1 MSRKQKKMR
10 NRIFLSAGLLAVA
23 FILEKTVLAEAP
35 LWALLLLYLP
45 AYFVAGYDVL
55 WRAARNIAHGQVFDE
70 NFLMCVATVGAL
82 AVGFLPAGEAEF
94 AEASFVMLFYQ
105 TGELF
110 QSVAVG
116 KSRKS
121 ISALMNIRPD
131 VAIVV
136 RDGVES
142 EVSPESV
149 AVGEIIL
156 LRPGDRVPLDG
167 EVLTGNSDLD
177 TVALTGESAPRA
189 VTPGDRVISGCTNLS
204 GVLTV
209 RVSSVYGESTV
220 ARVLELVEN
229 SAAKKS
235 KSEQFITRFAR
246 YYTPAVVIAAVLL
259 AFLPP
264 IFSGDFAG
272 NFTLWLTRALTF
284 LVVSCPCALVISV
297 PLAFFGGI
305 GGASRFGVLIKGS
318 KDLEALARTEIC
330 AFDKT
335 GTLTRGNFEVAGV
348 YPAKHGAS
356 EGITEKELLLLGASA
371 EAHSTHPVGKALL
384 GAAAEKGLSLLS
396 AGEVREVAGR
406 GVVATVNGDEIAVG
420 NGKLMHESGIDEVL
434 TDLPVGTVIHIAKNG
449 SYMGAVL
456 ISDTL
461 KPGAAEA
468 IKGLQ
473 EAGVRRTVMLTGDR
487 RAVAES
493 VAKEL
498 GLTEYHAELL
508 PADKVNEVE
517 ALLNAPR
524 RGGVAFVGDGI
535 NDAPVLSRA
544 DVGIAMGALGSD
556 AAIEA
561 ADVVLMDDDPRKIAR
576 AIRQARKTL
585 AIVRQNIVLALSVKA
600 IVLVCSA
607 FGLLGALQMPLAVF
621 ADVGVA
627 VLAILNS
634 MRALHTERHSSK

>member
-10 NRIFLSAGLLAVA
+10 NRILLSAGLLVVA
-23 FILEKTVLAEAP
+23 FLLEKTVLAGAP
-35 LWALLLLYLP
+35 LWALLLIYLP

-82 AVGFLPAGEAEF
+82 VVGFLPAGEAEF
-94 AEASFVMLFYQ
+94 AEASFVMIFYQ

-131 VAIVV
+131 VAIVM
-136 RDGVES
+136 RDGEES

-149 AVGEIIL
+149 AVGETIL
-156 LRPGDRVPLDG
+156 LRPGDRIPLDG
-167 EVLTGNSDLD
+167 EVLTGTSDLD

-189 VTPGDRVISGCTNLS
+189 VAPGDKVISGCTNLS

-348 YPAKHGAS
+348 YPGSKHSTSGGIS
-356 EGITEKELLLLGASA
+356 EEELLLLGASA

-384 GAAAEKGLSLLS
+384 NAAAKKGLELLPV
-396 AGEVREVAGR
+396 GEVREVAGR
-406 GVVATVNGDEIAVG
+406 GVVATIGGDEIAVG
-420 NGKLMHESGIDEVL
+420 NDKLMHECGIAEVL
-434 TDLPVGTVIHIAKNG
+434 TDVPVGTVIHIAKNG
-449 SYMGAVL
+449 TYMGAIL

-487 RAVAES
+487 EAVAAA

-561 ADVVLMDDDPRKIAR
+561 ADVVLMDDDPRKISR
-576 AIRQARKTL
+576 AIRQARKTIG
-585 AIVRQNIVLALSVKA
+585 IVRQNIVLALAIKA

-607 FGLLGALQMPLAVF
+607 FGWLGALQMPLAVF

-634 MRALHTERHSSK
+634 MRALRA

>member
-10 NRIFLSAGLLAVA
+10 NRILLSAGLLVVA
-23 FILEKTVLAEAP
+23 FLLEKTVLAGAP
-35 LWALLLLYLP
+35 LWALLLIYLP

-82 AVGFLPAGEAEF
+82 VVGFLPAGEAEF
-94 AEASFVMLFYQ
+94 AEASFVMIFYQ

-149 AVGEIIL
+149 AVGETIL
-156 LRPGDRVPLDG
+156 LRPGDRIPLDG
-167 EVLTGNSDLD
+167 EVLTGTSDLD

-189 VTPGDRVISGCTNLS
+189 VAPGDKVISGCTNLS

-348 YPAKHGAS
+348 YPGSKHSAS
-356 EGITEKELLLLGASA
+356 GGISEEELLLLGASA

-384 GAAAEKGLSLLS
+384 NAAAKKGLELLPV
-396 AGEVREVAGR
+396 GEVREVAGR
-406 GVVATVNGDEIAVG
+406 GVVATIGGDEIAVG
-420 NGKLMHESGIDEVL
+420 NDKLMHECGIAEVL
-434 TDLPVGTVIHIAKNG
+434 TDVPVGTVIHIAKNG
-449 SYMGAVL
+449 TYMGAIL

-468 IKGLQ
+468 IRGLQ

-487 RAVAES
+487 EAVAAA

-561 ADVVLMDDDPRKIAR
+561 ADVVLMDDDPRKISR
-576 AIRQARKTL
+576 AIRQARKTIG
-585 AIVRQNIVLALSVKA
+585 IVRQNIVLALAIKA

-607 FGLLGALQMPLAVF
+607 FGWLGVLQMPLAVF

-634 MRALHTERHSSK
+634 MRALRA

>member
-10 NRIFLSAGLLAVA
+10 NRILLSAGLLVVA
-23 FILEKTVLAEAP
+23 FLLEKTVLAGAP
-35 LWALLLLYLP
+35 LWALLLIYLP

-82 AVGFLPAGEAEF
+82 VVGFLPAGEAEF
-94 AEASFVMLFYQ
+94 AEASFVMIFYQ

-136 RDGVES
+136 RDGEES

-149 AVGEIIL
+149 AVGETIL
-156 LRPGDRVPLDG
+156 LRPGDRIPLDG
-167 EVLTGNSDLD
+167 EVLTGTSDLD

-189 VTPGDRVISGCTNLS
+189 VAPGDKVISGCTNLS

-348 YPAKHGAS
+348 YPGSKHSTSGGIS
-356 EGITEKELLLLGASA
+356 EEELLLLGASA

-384 GAAAEKGLSLLS
+384 NAAAKKGLELLPV
-396 AGEVREVAGR
+396 GEVREVAGR
-406 GVVATVNGDEIAVG
+406 GVVATIGGDEIAVG
-420 NGKLMHESGIDEVL
+420 NDKLMHECGIAEVL
-434 TDLPVGTVIHIAKNG
+434 TDVPVGTVIHIAKNG
-449 SYMGAVL
+449 TYMGAIL

-487 RAVAES
+487 EAVAAA

-561 ADVVLMDDDPRKIAR
+561 ADVVLMDDDPRKISR
-576 AIRQARKTL
+576 AIRQARKTIG
-585 AIVRQNIVLALSVKA
+585 IVRQNIVLALAIKA

-607 FGLLGALQMPLAVF
+607 FGWLGALQMPLAVF

-634 MRALHTERHSSK
+634 MRALRA

>member
-10 NRIFLSAGLLAVA
+10 NRILLSAGLLVVA
-23 FILEKTVLAEAP
+23 FLLEKTVLAGAP
-35 LWALLLLYLP
+35 LWALLLIYLP

-94 AEASFVMLFYQ
+94 AEASFVMIFYQ

-149 AVGEIIL
+149 AVGETIL
-156 LRPGDRVPLDG
+156 LRPGDRIPLDG
-167 EVLTGNSDLD
+167 EVLTGTSDLD
-177 TVALTGESAPRA
+177 IVALTGESAPRA
-189 VTPGDRVISGCTNLS
+189 VAPGDKVISGCTNLS

-348 YPAKHGAS
+348 YPGSKHSTSGGIS
-356 EGITEKELLLLGASA
+356 EEELLLLGASA

-384 GAAAEKGLSLLS
+384 NAAAKKGLELLPV
-396 AGEVREVAGR
+396 GEVREVAGR
-406 GVVATVNGDEIAVG
+406 GVVATIGGDEIAVG
-420 NGKLMHESGIDEVL
+420 NDKLMHECGIAEVL
-434 TDLPVGTVIHIAKNG
+434 TDVPVGTVIHIAKNG
-449 SYMGAVL
+449 TYMGAIL

-487 RAVAES
+487 EAVAAA

-524 RGGVAFVGDGI
+524 RGGVAFVGDGV

-561 ADVVLMDDDPRKIAR
+561 ADVVLMDDDPRKISR
-576 AIRQARKTL
+576 AIRQARKTIG
-585 AIVRQNIVLALSVKA
+585 IVRQNIVLALAIKA

-607 FGLLGALQMPLAVF
+607 FGWLGALQMPLAVF

-634 MRALHTERHSSK
+634 MRALRA

>member
-10 NRIFLSAGLLAVA
+10 NRILLSAGLLVVA
-23 FILEKTVLAEAP
+23 FLLEKTVLAGAP
-35 LWALLLLYLP
+35 LPVLLLIYLP

-82 AVGFLPAGEAEF
+82 VVGFLPAGDAEF
-94 AEASFVMLFYQ
+94 AEASFVMIFYQ

-136 RDGVES
+136 RDGEES

-149 AVGEIIL
+149 AVGETIL
-156 LRPGDRVPLDG
+156 LRPGDRIPLDG
-167 EVLTGNSDLD
+167 EVLTGTSDLD

-189 VTPGDRVISGCTNLS
+189 VAPGDKVISGCTNLS

-348 YPAKHGAS
+348 YPGSKHSTSGGIS
-356 EGITEKELLLLGASA
+356 EEELLLLGASA

-384 GAAAEKGLSLLS
+384 NAAAKKGLELLPV
-396 AGEVREVAGR
+396 GEVREVAGR
-406 GVVATVNGDEIAVG
+406 GVVATIGGDEIAVG
-420 NGKLMHESGIDEVL
+420 NDKLMHECGIAEVL
-434 TDLPVGTVIHIAKNG
+434 TDVPVGTVIHIAKNG
-449 SYMGAVL
+449 TYMGAIL

-487 RAVAES
+487 EAVAAA

-498 GLTEYHAELL
+498 NLTEYHAELL

-585 AIVRQNIVLALSVKA
+585 GIVRQNIVLALAIKA

-607 FGLLGALQMPLAVF
+607 FGWLGALQMPLAVF

-634 MRALHTERHSSK
+634 MRALRA

>member
-10 NRIFLSAGLLAVA
+10 NRILLSAGLLVVA
-23 FILEKTVLAEAP
+23 FLLEKTVLAGAP
-35 LWALLLLYLP
+35 LWALLLIYLP

-82 AVGFLPAGEAEF
+82 VVGFLPAGDAEF
-94 AEASFVMLFYQ
+94 AEASFVMIFYQ

-136 RDGVES
+136 RDGEES
-142 EVSPESV
+142 EASPESV
-149 AVGEIIL
+149 AVGETIL

-167 EVLTGNSDLD
+167 EVLTGTSDLD

-189 VTPGDRVISGCTNLS
+189 VAPGDKVISGCTNLS

-348 YPAKHGAS
+348 YPGSKHSTSGGIS
-356 EGITEKELLLLGASA
+356 EEELLLLGASA

-384 GAAAEKGLSLLS
+384 NAAAKKGLELLPV
-396 AGEVREVAGR
+396 GEVREVAGR
-406 GVVATVNGDEIAVG
+406 GVVATIGGDEIAVG
-420 NGKLMHESGIDEVL
+420 NDKLMHECGIAEVL
-434 TDLPVGTVIHIAKNG
+434 TNVPVGTVIHIAKNG
-449 SYMGAVL
+449 TYMGAIL

-468 IKGLQ
+468 IRGLQ

-487 RAVAES
+487 EAVAAA

-561 ADVVLMDDDPRKIAR
+561 ADVVLMDDDPRKISR
-576 AIRQARKTL
+576 AIRQARKTIG
-585 AIVRQNIVLALSVKA
+585 IVRQNIVLALAIKA

-607 FGLLGALQMPLAVF
+607 FGWLGALQMPLAVF

-634 MRALHTERHSSK
+634 MRALRA

>member
-10 NRIFLSAGLLAVA
+10 NRILLSAGLLVVA
-23 FILEKTVLAEAP
+23 FLLEKTVLAGAP
-35 LWALLLLYLP
+35 LWALLLIYLP

-94 AEASFVMLFYQ
+94 AEASFVMIFYQ

-149 AVGEIIL
+149 AVGETIL
-156 LRPGDRVPLDG
+156 LRPGDRIPLDG
-167 EVLTGNSDLD
+167 EVLTGTSDLD

-189 VTPGDRVISGCTNLS
+189 VAPGDKVISGCTNLS

-348 YPAKHGAS
+348 YPGTKHSTSGGIS
-356 EGITEKELLLLGASA
+356 EEELLLLGASA

-384 GAAAEKGLSLLS
+384 NAAAKKRLELLPV
-396 AGEVREVAGR
+396 GEVREVAGR
-406 GVVATVNGDEIAVG
+406 GVVATIGGDEIAVG
-420 NGKLMHESGIDEVL
+420 NDKLMHECGIAEVL
-434 TDLPVGTVIHIAKNG
+434 TDVPVGTVIHIAKNG
-449 SYMGAVL
+449 TYMGAIL

-468 IKGLQ
+468 IRGLQ

-487 RAVAES
+487 EAVAAA

-561 ADVVLMDDDPRKIAR
+561 ADVVLMDDDPRKISR
-576 AIRQARKTL
+576 AIRQARKTIG
-585 AIVRQNIVLALSVKA
+585 IVRQNIVLALAIKA

-607 FGLLGALQMPLAVF
+607 FGWLGALQMPLAVF

-634 MRALHTERHSSK
+634 MRALRA

>member
-10 NRIFLSAGLLAVA
+10 NRILLSAGLLVVA
-23 FILEKTVLAEAP
+23 FLLEKTVLAGAP
-35 LWALLLLYLP
+35 LWALLLIYLP

-94 AEASFVMLFYQ
+94 AEASFVMIFYQ

-136 RDGVES
+136 RDGEES

-149 AVGEIIL
+149 AVGETIL
-156 LRPGDRVPLDG
+156 LRPGDRIPLDG
-167 EVLTGNSDLD
+167 EVLTGTSDLD

-189 VTPGDRVISGCTNLS
+189 VAPGDKVISGCTNLS

-348 YPAKHGAS
+348 YPGSKHSTSGGIS
-356 EGITEKELLLLGASA
+356 EEELLLLGASA

-384 GAAAEKGLSLLS
+384 NAAAKKGLELLPV
-396 AGEVREVAGR
+396 GEVREVAGR
-406 GVVATVNGDEIAVG
+406 GVVATIGGDEIAVG
-420 NGKLMHESGIDEVL
+420 NDKLMHECGIAEVL
-434 TDLPVGTVIHIAKNG
+434 TDVPVGTVIHIAKNG
-449 SYMGAVL
+449 TYMGAIL

-468 IKGLQ
+468 IRGLQ

-487 RAVAES
+487 EAVAAA

-585 AIVRQNIVLALSVKA
+585 GIVRQNIVLALAIKA

-607 FGLLGALQMPLAVF
+607 FGWLGALQMPLAVF

-634 MRALHTERHSSK
+634 MRALRA

>member
-10 NRIFLSAGLLAVA
+10 NRILLSAGLLVVA
-23 FILEKTVLAEAP
+23 FLLEKTVLAGAP
-35 LWALLLLYLP
+35 LWALLLIYLP

-82 AVGFLPAGEAEF
+82 VVGFLPAGEAEF
-94 AEASFVMLFYQ
+94 AEASFVMIFYQ

-149 AVGEIIL
+149 AVGETIL
-156 LRPGDRVPLDG
+156 LRPGDRIPLDG
-167 EVLTGNSDLD
+167 EVLTGTSDLD

-189 VTPGDRVISGCTNLS
+189 VAPGDKVISGCTNLS

-348 YPAKHGAS
+348 YPDSKHSTSGGIS
-356 EGITEKELLLLGASA
+356 EEELLLLGASA

-384 GAAAEKGLSLLS
+384 NAAAKKGLELLPV
-396 AGEVREVAGR
+396 GEVREVAGR
-406 GVVATVNGDEIAVG
+406 GVVATIGGDEIAVG
-420 NGKLMHESGIDEVL
+420 NDKLMHECGIAEVL
-434 TDLPVGTVIHIAKNG
+434 TDVPVGTVIHIAKNG
-449 SYMGAVL
+449 TYMGAIL

-468 IKGLQ
+468 IRGLQ

-487 RAVAES
+487 KTVAAA

-561 ADVVLMDDDPRKIAR
+561 ADVVLMDDDPRKISR
-576 AIRQARKTL
+576 AIRQARKTIG
-585 AIVRQNIVLALSVKA
+585 IVRQNIVLALAIKA

-607 FGLLGALQMPLAVF
+607 FGWLGALQMPLAVF

-634 MRALHTERHSSK
+634 MRALRA

>member
-10 NRIFLSAGLLAVA
+10 NRILLSAGLLVVA
-23 FILEKTVLAEAP
+23 FLLEKTVLAGAP
-35 LWALLLLYLP
+35 LWALLLIYLP

-82 AVGFLPAGEAEF
+82 VVGFLPAGEAEF
-94 AEASFVMLFYQ
+94 AEASFVMIFYQ

-131 VAIVV
+131 VAIVM
-136 RDGVES
+136 RDGEES

-149 AVGEIIL
+149 AVGETIL
-156 LRPGDRVPLDG
+156 LRPGDRIPLDG
-167 EVLTGNSDLD
+167 EVLTGTSDLD

-189 VTPGDRVISGCTNLS
+189 VAPGDKVISGCTNLS

-348 YPAKHGAS
+348 YPGSKHSTSGGIS
-356 EGITEKELLLLGASA
+356 EEELLLLGASA

-384 GAAAEKGLSLLS
+384 NAAAKKGLELLPV
-396 AGEVREVAGR
+396 GEVREVAGR
-406 GVVATVNGDEIAVG
+406 GVVATIGGDEIAVG
-420 NGKLMHESGIDEVL
+420 NDKLMHECGIAEVL
-434 TDLPVGTVIHIAKNG
+434 TDVPVGTVIHIAKNG
-449 SYMGAVL
+449 TYMGAIL

-468 IKGLQ
+468 IRGLQ

-487 RAVAES
+487 EAVAAA

-561 ADVVLMDDDPRKIAR
+561 ADVVLMDDDPRKISR
-576 AIRQARKTL
+576 AIRQARKTIG
-585 AIVRQNIVLALSVKA
+585 IVRQNIVLALAIKA

-607 FGLLGALQMPLAVF
+607 FGWLGALQMPLAVF

-634 MRALHTERHSSK
+634 MRALRA

>member
-10 NRIFLSAGLLAVA
+10 NRILLSAGLLVVA
-23 FILEKTVLAEAP
+23 FLLEKTVLAGAP
-35 LWALLLLYLP
+35 LWALLLIYLP

-82 AVGFLPAGEAEF
+82 AVGFLPSGDAEF
-94 AEASFVMLFYQ
+94 AEASFVMIFYQ

-136 RDGVES
+136 RDGEES

-149 AVGEIIL
+149 AVGETIL
-156 LRPGDRVPLDG
+156 LRPGDRIPLDG
-167 EVLTGNSDLD
+167 EVLTGTSDLD

-189 VTPGDRVISGCTNLS
+189 VAPGDKVISGCTNLS

-348 YPAKHGAS
+348 YPGSKHSTSGGIS
-356 EGITEKELLLLGASA
+356 EEELLLLGASA

-384 GAAAEKGLSLLS
+384 NAAAKKGLELLPV
-396 AGEVREVAGR
+396 GEVREVAGR
-406 GVVATVNGDEIAVG
+406 GVVATIGGDEIAVG
-420 NGKLMHESGIDEVL
+420 NDKLMHECGIAEVL
-434 TDLPVGTVIHIAKNG
+434 TDVPVGTVIHIAKNG
-449 SYMGAVL
+449 TYMGAIL

-468 IKGLQ
+468 IRGLQ

-487 RAVAES
+487 EAVAAA

-576 AIRQARKTL
+576 AIRQARKTIG
-585 AIVRQNIVLALSVKA
+585 IVRQNIVLALAIKA

-607 FGLLGALQMPLAVF
+607 FGWLGALQMPLAVF

-634 MRALHTERHSSK
+634 MRALRA

>member
-10 NRIFLSAGLLAVA
+10 NRILLSAGLLVVA
-23 FILEKTVLAEAP
+23 FLLEKTVLAGAP
-35 LWALLLLYLP
+35 LWALLLIYLP

-94 AEASFVMLFYQ
+94 AEASFVMIFYQ

-136 RDGVES
+136 RDGEES

-149 AVGEIIL
+149 AVGETIL
-156 LRPGDRVPLDG
+156 LRPGDRIPLDG
-167 EVLTGNSDLD
+167 EVLTGTSDLD

-189 VTPGDRVISGCTNLS
+189 VAPGDKVISGCTNLS

-348 YPAKHGAS
+348 YPGSKHSTSGGIS
-356 EGITEKELLLLGASA
+356 EEELLLLGASA

-384 GAAAEKGLSLLS
+384 NAAAKKGLELLPV
-396 AGEVREVAGR
+396 GEVREVAGR
-406 GVVATVNGDEIAVG
+406 GVVATIGGDEIAVG
-420 NGKLMHESGIDEVL
+420 NDKLMHECGIAEVL
-434 TDLPVGTVIHIAKNG
+434 TDVPVGTVIHIAKNG
-449 SYMGAVL
+449 TYMGAIL

-468 IKGLQ
+468 VKGLQ

-487 RAVAES
+487 EAVAAA

-585 AIVRQNIVLALSVKA
+585 GIVRQNIVLALAIKA

-607 FGLLGALQMPLAVF
+607 FGWLGALQMPLAVF

-634 MRALHTERHSSK
+634 MRALRA

>member
-10 NRIFLSAGLLAVA
+10 NRILLSAGLLVVA
-23 FILEKTVLAEAP
+23 FLLEKTVLAGAP
-35 LWALLLLYLP
+35 LWALLLIYLP

-82 AVGFLPAGEAEF
+82 VVGFLPAGEAEF
-94 AEASFVMLFYQ
+94 AEASFVMIFYQ

-136 RDGVES
+136 RDGEES

-149 AVGEIIL
+149 AVGETIL
-156 LRPGDRVPLDG
+156 LRPGDRIPLDG
-167 EVLTGNSDLD
+167 EVLTGTSDLD

-189 VTPGDRVISGCTNLS
+189 VAPGDKVISGCTNLS

-348 YPAKHGAS
+348 YPGSKHSTSGGIS
-356 EGITEKELLLLGASA
+356 EEELLLLGASA

-384 GAAAEKGLSLLS
+384 NAAAKEGLELLPV
-396 AGEVREVAGR
+396 GEVREVAGR
-406 GVVATVNGDEIAVG
+406 GVVATIGGDEIAVG
-420 NGKLMHESGIDEVL
+420 NDKLMHECGIAEVL
-434 TDLPVGTVIHIAKNG
+434 TDVPVGTVIHIAKNG
-449 SYMGAVL
+449 TYMGAIL

-468 IKGLQ
+468 IRGLQ

-487 RAVAES
+487 EAVAAA

-576 AIRQARKTL
+576 AIRQARKTIG
-585 AIVRQNIVLALSVKA
+585 IVRQNIVLALAIKA

-607 FGLLGALQMPLAVF
+607 FGWLGALQMPLAVF

-634 MRALHTERHSSK
+634 MRALRA

>member
-10 NRIFLSAGLLAVA
+10 NRILLSAGLLVVA
-23 FILEKTVLAEAP
+23 FLLEKTVLAGAP
-35 LWALLLLYLP
+35 LWALLLIYLP

-82 AVGFLPAGEAEF
+82 VVGFLPAGEAEF
-94 AEASFVMLFYQ
+94 AEASFVMIFYQ

-136 RDGVES
+136 RDGEES

-149 AVGEIIL
+149 AVGETIL
-156 LRPGDRVPLDG
+156 LRPGDRIPLDG
-167 EVLTGNSDLD
+167 EVLTGTSDLD

-189 VTPGDRVISGCTNLS
+189 VAPGDKVISGCTNLS

-348 YPAKHGAS
+348 YPGSKHSTSGGIS
-356 EGITEKELLLLGASA
+356 EEELLLLGASA

-384 GAAAEKGLSLLS
+384 NAAAKKGLELLPV
-396 AGEVREVAGR
+396 GEVREVAGR
-406 GVVATVNGDEIAVG
+406 GVVATIGGDEIAVG
-420 NGKLMHESGIDEVL
+420 NDKLMHECGIAEVL
-434 TDLPVGTVIHIAKNG
+434 TDVPVGTVIHIAKNG
-449 SYMGAVL
+449 TYMGAIL

-468 IKGLQ
+468 IRGLQ

-487 RAVAES
+487 EAVAAA

-561 ADVVLMDDDPRKIAR
+561 ADVVLMDDDPRKISR
-576 AIRQARKTL
+576 AIRQARKTIG
-585 AIVRQNIVLALSVKA
+585 IVRQNIVLALAIKA

-607 FGLLGALQMPLAVF
+607 FGWLGALQMPLAVF

-634 MRALHTERHSSK
+634 MRALRA

>member
-10 NRIFLSAGLLAVA
+10 NRILLSAGLLVVA
-23 FILEKTVLAEAP
+23 FLLEKTVLAGAP
-35 LWALLLLYLP
+35 LPALLLIYLP

-94 AEASFVMLFYQ
+94 AEASFVMIFYQ

-136 RDGVES
+136 RDGEES

-149 AVGEIIL
+149 AVGETIL
-156 LRPGDRVPLDG
+156 LRPGDRIPLDG
-167 EVLTGNSDLD
+167 EVLTGTSDLD

-189 VTPGDRVISGCTNLS
+189 VAPGDKVISGCTNLS

-235 KSEQFITRFAR
+235 KSERFITRFAR

-264 IFSGDFAG
+264 LFSGDFTG

-348 YPAKHGAS
+348 YPAAKRSTSG
-356 EGITEKELLLLGASA
+356 GISEKELLQLGASA
-371 EAHSTHPVGKALL
+371 EAHSTHPVGRALL
-384 GAAAEKGLSLLS
+384 NAAAKEGLELLPVS
-396 AGEVREVAGR
+396 EVREVAGR
-406 GVVATVNGDEIAVG
+406 GVVATVGGDEIAVG
-420 NGKLMHESGIDEVL
+420 NDKLMHGCGIAEVL
-434 TDLPVGTVIHIAKNG
+434 TDVPVGTVIHLAKNG
-449 SYMGAVL
+449 AYMGAIL

-468 IKGLQ
+468 VKGLQ

-487 RAVAES
+487 EAVAAA

-498 GLTEYHAELL
+498 NLTEYHAELL
-508 PADKVNEVE
+508 PADKVSEVE

-585 AIVRQNIVLALSVKA
+585 GIVRQNIVLALAVKA

-607 FGLLGALQMPLAVF
+607 FGWLGALQMPLAVF

-634 MRALHTERHSSK
+634 MRALRA

>member
-10 NRIFLSAGLLAVA
+10 NRILLSAGLLVVA
-23 FILEKTVLAEAP
+23 FLLEKTVLAGAP
-35 LWALLLLYLP
+35 LPVLLLTYLP
-45 AYFVAGYDVL
+45 AYFAAGYDVL
-55 WRAARNIAHGQVFDE
+55 WRAVRNIAHGQVFDE

-94 AEASFVMLFYQ
+94 AEASFVMIFYQ

-136 RDGVES
+136 RDGEEC

-149 AVGEIIL
+149 AVGETIL
-156 LRPGDRVPLDG
+156 LRPGDRIPLDG
-167 EVLTGNSDLD
+167 EVLTGTSDLD

-189 VTPGDRVISGCTNLS
+189 VAPGDKVISGCTNLS

-235 KSEQFITRFAR
+235 KSERFITRFAR

-335 GTLTRGNFEVAGV
+335 GTLTCGNFEVAGV
-348 YPAKHGAS
+348 YPAAKQGTS
-356 EGITEKELLLLGASA
+356 GGIKEKELLQLGASA

-384 GAAAEKGLSLLS
+384 NAAAKEGLELLPVS
-396 AGEVREVAGR
+396 EVREVAGR
-406 GVVATVNGDEIAVG
+406 GVVATVGGDEIAVG
-420 NGKLMHESGIDEVL
+420 NDKLMHGCGIAEVL
-434 TDLPVGTVIHIAKNG
+434 TDVPVGTVIHLAKNG
-449 SYMGAVL
+449 AYMGAIL

-468 IKGLQ
+468 VKGLQ

-487 RAVAES
+487 EAVAAA

-498 GLTEYHAELL
+498 NLTEYHAELL
-508 PADKVNEVE
+508 PADKVSEVE

-524 RGGVAFVGDGI
+524 RGDVAFVGDGI

-585 AIVRQNIVLALSVKA
+585 GIVRQNIVLALAVKA

-607 FGLLGALQMPLAVF
+607 FGWLGALQMPLAVF

-634 MRALHTERHSSK
+634 MRALRA

>member
-10 NRIFLSAGLLAVA
+10 NRILLSAGLLVVA
-23 FILEKTVLAEAP
+23 FLLEKTVLAGAP
-35 LWALLLLYLP
+35 LPVLLLIYLP
-45 AYFVAGYDVL
+45 AYFAAGYDVL

-82 AVGFLPAGEAEF
+82 AVGFLPSGDAEF
-94 AEASFVMLFYQ
+94 AEASFVMIFYQ

-136 RDGVES
+136 REGVES

-149 AVGEIIL
+149 AVGETIL
-156 LRPGDRVPLDG
+156 LRPGDRIPLDG
-167 EVLTGNSDLD
+167 EVLTGTSDLD

-189 VTPGDRVISGCTNLS
+189 VAPGDKVISGCTNLS

-264 IFSGDFAG
+264 IFS
-272 NFTLWLTRALTF
+272 ALTF

-348 YPAKHGAS
+348 YPGSKHSTSGGIS
-356 EGITEKELLLLGASA
+356 EEELLLLGASA

-384 GAAAEKGLSLLS
+384 NAAAKKGLELLPV
-396 AGEVREVAGR
+396 GEVREVAGR
-406 GVVATVNGDEIAVG
+406 GVVATIGGDEIAVG
-420 NGKLMHESGIDEVL
+420 NDKLMHECDIAEVL
-434 TDLPVGTVIHIAKNG
+434 TDVPVGTVIHIAKNG
-449 SYMGAVL
+449 TYMGAIL

-468 IKGLQ
+468 IRGLQ

-487 RAVAES
+487 EAVAAA

-561 ADVVLMDDDPRKIAR
+561 ADVVLMDDDPRKISR
-576 AIRQARKTL
+576 AIRQARKTIG
-585 AIVRQNIVLALSVKA
+585 IVRQNIVLALAIKA

-607 FGLLGALQMPLAVF
+607 FGWLGALQMPLAVF

-634 MRALHTERHSSK
+634 MRALRA

>member
-1 MSRKQKKMR
+1 MTRKQKKMR
-10 NRIFLSAGLLAVA
+10 GRILLSAGLLALA
-23 FILEKTVLAEAP
+23 FILEKTLAAGLP
-35 LWALLLLYLP
+35 LWGLLLIYLP
-45 AYFVAGYDVL
+45 AYLVAGYDVL
-55 WRAARNIAHGQVFDE
+55 WRAVRNIAHGQVFDE

-82 AVGFLPAGEAEF
+82 TVGFLPAGEAEF

-136 RDGVES
+136 RDGAES
-142 EVSPESV
+142 EVSPDSV
-149 AVGEIIL
+149 AVGETIL

-167 EVLTGNSDLD
+167 EVLTGTSDLD

-189 VTPGDRVISGCTNLS
+189 VAPGDKVISGCTNLS

-209 RVSSVYGESTV
+209 RVTSVYGESTV

-235 KSEQFITRFAR
+235 RSEQFITRFAK

-264 IFSGDFAG
+264 LVSGDFSG
-272 NFTLWLTRALTF
+272 NFTIWLTRALTF

-335 GTLTRGNFEVAGV
+335 GTLTCGNFEVTGV
-348 YPAKHGAS
+348 YPAAKRSTSG
-356 EGITEKELLLLGASA
+356 GITENELLLLGAGA
-371 EAHSTHPVGKALL
+371 EAHSTHPVGKALRS
-384 GAAAEKGLSLLS
+384 AAAKKGLS
-396 AGEVREVAGR
+396 AVTPDEVREVAGR
-406 GVVATVNGDEIAVG
+406 GVIAKLGSDEVAVG
-420 NGKLMHESGIDEVL
+420 NGKLMHEAGVAEIL
-434 TDLPVGTVIHIAKNG
+434 TDVPVGTVIHIAKNG
-449 SYMGAVL
+449 AYMGAIL

-461 KPGAAEA
+461 KPGAAQA
-468 IKGLQ
+468 VSALK
-473 EAGVRRTVMLTGDR
+473 EAGVARTVMLTGDR
-487 RAVAES
+487 TAVAEA
-493 VAKEL
+493 VAGEL

-508 PADKVNEVE
+508 PADKVREVE
-517 ALLNAPR
+517 VLLCAPH
-524 RGGVAFVGDGI
+524 RGSVTFVGDGI
-535 NDAPVLSRA
+535 NDAPVLSRV

-561 ADVVLMDDDPRKIAR
+561 ADVVLMDDDPRKIAK

-585 AIVRQNIVLALSVKA
+585 AIVRQNIVLALAVKA
-600 IVLVCSA
+600 IVLICSA

-634 MRALHTERHSSK
+634 MRSLRGN

>member
-10 NRIFLSAGLLAVA
+10 NRILLSAGLLVVA
-23 FILEKTVLAEAP
+23 FLLEKTVLAGAP
-35 LWALLLLYLP
+35 LWALLLIYLP

-94 AEASFVMLFYQ
+94 AEASFVMIFYQ

-149 AVGEIIL
+149 AVGETIL
-156 LRPGDRVPLDG
+156 LRPGDRIPLDG
-167 EVLTGNSDLD
+167 EVLTGTSDLD

-189 VTPGDRVISGCTNLS
+189 VAPGDKVISGCTNLS

-348 YPAKHGAS
+348 YPGSKHSTSGGIS
-356 EGITEKELLLLGASA
+356 EEELLLLGASA

-384 GAAAEKGLSLLS
+384 NAAAKEGLELLPV
-396 AGEVREVAGR
+396 GEAREVAGR
-406 GVVATVNGDEIAVG
+406 GVVATIGGDEIAVG
-420 NGKLMHESGIDEVL
+420 NDKLMHECGIAEVL
-434 TDLPVGTVIHIAKNG
+434 TDVPVGTVIHIAKNG
-449 SYMGAVL
+449 TYMGAIL

-468 IKGLQ
+468 IRGLQ

-487 RAVAES
+487 EAVAAA

-517 ALLNAPR
+517 TLLNAPR

-561 ADVVLMDDDPRKIAR
+561 ADVVLMDDDPRKISR
-576 AIRQARKTL
+576 AIRQAHKTIG
-585 AIVRQNIVLALSVKA
+585 IVRQNIVLALAIKA

-607 FGLLGALQMPLAVF
+607 FGWLGALQMPLAVF

-634 MRALHTERHSSK
+634 MRALRA

>member
-10 NRIFLSAGLLAVA
+10 NRILLSAGLLVVA
-23 FILEKTVLAEAP
+23 FLLEKTVLAGAP
-35 LWALLLLYLP
+35 LWALLLIYLP

-82 AVGFLPAGEAEF
+82 VVGFLPAGEAEF
-94 AEASFVMLFYQ
+94 AEASFVMIFYQ

-136 RDGVES
+136 RDGEES

-149 AVGEIIL
+149 AVGETIL
-156 LRPGDRVPLDG
+156 LRPGDRIPLDG
-167 EVLTGNSDLD
+167 EVLTGTSDLD

-189 VTPGDRVISGCTNLS
+189 VAPGDKVISGCTNLS

-348 YPAKHGAS
+348 YPGSKHSTSGGIS
-356 EGITEKELLLLGASA
+356 EEELLLLGASA

-384 GAAAEKGLSLLS
+384 NAAAKKGLELLPV
-396 AGEVREVAGR
+396 GEVREVAGR
-406 GVVATVNGDEIAVG
+406 GVVATVGGDEIAVG
-420 NGKLMHESGIDEVL
+420 NDKLMHECGIAEVL
-434 TDLPVGTVIHIAKNG
+434 TDVPVGTVIHIAKNG
-449 SYMGAVL
+449 TYMGAIL

-468 IKGLQ
+468 IRGLQ

-487 RAVAES
+487 EAVAAA

-561 ADVVLMDDDPRKIAR
+561 ADVVLMDDDPRKISR
-576 AIRQARKTL
+576 AIRQARKTIG
-585 AIVRQNIVLALSVKA
+585 IVRQNIVLALAIKA

-607 FGLLGALQMPLAVF
+607 FGWLGALQMPLAVF

-634 MRALHTERHSSK
+634 MRALRA

>member
-10 NRIFLSAGLLAVA
+10 NRILLSAGLLVVA
-23 FILEKTVLAEAP
+23 FLLEKTVLAGAP
-35 LWALLLLYLP
+35 LWALLLIYLP

-94 AEASFVMLFYQ
+94 AEASFVMIFYQ

-149 AVGEIIL
+149 AVGETIL
-156 LRPGDRVPLDG
+156 LRPGDRIPLDG
-167 EVLTGNSDLD
+167 EVLTGTSDLD

-189 VTPGDRVISGCTNLS
+189 VAPGDKVISGCTNLS

-348 YPAKHGAS
+348 YPGSKHSTSGGIS
-356 EGITEKELLLLGASA
+356 EEELLLLGASA

-384 GAAAEKGLSLLS
+384 NAAAKKGLELLPV
-396 AGEVREVAGR
+396 GEVREVAGR
-406 GVVATVNGDEIAVG
+406 GVVATIGGDEIAVG
-420 NGKLMHESGIDEVL
+420 NDKLMHECGIAEVL
-434 TDLPVGTVIHIAKNG
+434 TDVTVGTVIHIAKNG
-449 SYMGAVL
+449 TYMGAIL

-473 EAGVRRTVMLTGDR
+473 KAGVRRTVMLTGDR
-487 RAVAES
+487 EAVAAA

-561 ADVVLMDDDPRKIAR
+561 ADVVLMDDDPRKISR

-585 AIVRQNIVLALSVKA
+585 GIVRQNIVLALAIKA

-607 FGLLGALQMPLAVF
+607 FGWLGALQMPLAVF

-634 MRALHTERHSSK
+634 MRALRA

>member
-10 NRIFLSAGLLAVA
+10 NRILLSAGLLVVA
-23 FILEKTVLAEAP
+23 FLLEKTVLAGAP
-35 LWALLLLYLP
+35 LWALLLIYLP

-82 AVGFLPAGEAEF
+82 VVGFLPSGDAEF
-94 AEASFVMLFYQ
+94 AEASFVMIFYQ

-136 RDGVES
+136 RDGEES

-149 AVGEIIL
+149 AVGETIL
-156 LRPGDRVPLDG
+156 LRPGDRIPLDG
-167 EVLTGNSDLD
+167 EVLTGTSDLD

-189 VTPGDRVISGCTNLS
+189 VAPGDKVISGCTNLS

-348 YPAKHGAS
+348 YPGSKHSTSGGIS
-356 EGITEKELLLLGASA
+356 EEELLLLGASA

-384 GAAAEKGLSLLS
+384 NAAAKKGLELLPV
-396 AGEVREVAGR
+396 GEVREVAGR
-406 GVVATVNGDEIAVG
+406 GVVATIGGDEIAVG
-420 NGKLMHESGIDEVL
+420 NDKLMHECGIAEVL
-434 TDLPVGTVIHIAKNG
+434 TDVPVGTVIHIAKNG
-449 SYMGAVL
+449 TYMGAIL

-468 IKGLQ
+468 IRGLQ

-487 RAVAES
+487 EAVAAA

-561 ADVVLMDDDPRKIAR
+561 ADVVLMDDDPRKISR
-576 AIRQARKTL
+576 AIRQARKTIS
-585 AIVRQNIVLALSVKA
+585 IVRQNIVLALAIKA

-607 FGLLGALQMPLAVF
+607 FGWLGALQMPLAVF

-634 MRALHTERHSSK
+634 MRALRA

>member
-10 NRIFLSAGLLAVA
+10 NRILLSAGLLVVA
-23 FILEKTVLAEAP
+23 FLLEKTVLAGAP
-35 LWALLLLYLP
+35 LWALLLIYLP

-94 AEASFVMLFYQ
+94 AEASFVMIFYQ

-136 RDGVES
+136 RDGEES

-149 AVGEIIL
+149 AVGETIL
-156 LRPGDRVPLDG
+156 LRPGDRIPLDG
-167 EVLTGNSDLD
+167 EVLTGTSDLD

-189 VTPGDRVISGCTNLS
+189 VAPGDKVISGCTNLS

-348 YPAKHGAS
+348 YPGSKHSTSGGIS
-356 EGITEKELLLLGASA
+356 EEELLLLGASA

-384 GAAAEKGLSLLS
+384 NAAAKKGLELLPV
-396 AGEVREVAGR
+396 GEVREVAGR
-406 GVVATVNGDEIAVG
+406 GVVATIGGDEIAVG
-420 NGKLMHESGIDEVL
+420 NDKLMHECGIAEVL
-434 TDLPVGTVIHIAKNG
+434 TDVPVGTVIHIAKNG
-449 SYMGAVL
+449 TYMGAIL

-487 RAVAES
+487 EAVAAA

-561 ADVVLMDDDPRKIAR
+561 ADVVLMDDDPRKISR
-576 AIRQARKTL
+576 AIRQARKTIG
-585 AIVRQNIVLALSVKA
+585 IVRQNIVLALAIKA

-607 FGLLGALQMPLAVF
+607 FGWLGALQMPLAVF

-634 MRALHTERHSSK
+634 MRALRA

>member
-1 MSRKQKKMR
+1 M
-10 NRIFLSAGLLAVA
+10 
-23 FILEKTVLAEAP
+23 
-35 LWALLLLYLP
+35 
-45 AYFVAGYDVL
+45 
-55 WRAARNIAHGQVFDE
+55 
-70 NFLMCVATVGAL
+70 
-82 AVGFLPAGEAEF
+82 
-94 AEASFVMLFYQ
+94 
-105 TGELF
+105 
-110 QSVAVG
+110 
-116 KSRKS
+116 
-121 ISALMNIRPD
+121 
-131 VAIVV
+131 
-136 RDGVES
+136 
-142 EVSPESV
+142 
-149 AVGEIIL
+149 
-156 LRPGDRVPLDG
+156 
-167 EVLTGNSDLD
+167 
-177 TVALTGESAPRA
+177 
-189 VTPGDRVISGCTNLS
+189 
-204 GVLTV
+204 
-209 RVSSVYGESTV
+209 
-220 ARVLELVEN
+220 
-229 SAAKKS
+229 
-235 KSEQFITRFAR
+235 
-246 YYTPAVVIAAVLL
+246 
-259 AFLPP
+259 
-264 IFSGDFAG
+264 
-272 NFTLWLTRALTF
+272 
-284 LVVSCPCALVISV
+284 
-297 PLAFFGGI
+297 
-305 GGASRFGVLIKGS
+305 LIKGS

-348 YPAKHGAS
+348 YPGSKHSTSGGIS
-356 EGITEKELLLLGASA
+356 EEELLLLGASA

-384 GAAAEKGLSLLS
+384 NAAAKKGLELLPVS
-396 AGEVREVAGR
+396 EVREVAGR
-406 GVVATVNGDEIAVG
+406 GVVATIGGDEIAVG
-420 NGKLMHESGIDEVL
+420 NDKLMHECGIAEVL
-434 TDLPVGTVIHIAKNG
+434 TDVPVGTVIHLAKNG
-449 SYMGAVL
+449 AYMGAIL

-468 IKGLQ
+468 IRGLQ

-487 RAVAES
+487 EAVAAA

-585 AIVRQNIVLALSVKA
+585 GIVRQNIVLALAIKA

-607 FGLLGALQMPLAVF
+607 FGWLGALQMPLAVF

-634 MRALHTERHSSK
+634 MRALRA

>member
-10 NRIFLSAGLLAVA
+10 NRILLSAGLLVVA
-23 FILEKTVLAEAP
+23 FLLEKTVLAGAP
-35 LWALLLLYLP
+35 LWALLLIYLP

-94 AEASFVMLFYQ
+94 AEASFVMIFYQ

-149 AVGEIIL
+149 AVGETIL
-156 LRPGDRVPLDG
+156 LRPGDRIPLDG
-167 EVLTGNSDLD
+167 EVLTGTSDLD

-189 VTPGDRVISGCTNLS
+189 VAPGDKVISGCTNLS

-348 YPAKHGAS
+348 YPGSKHSTSGGIS
-356 EGITEKELLLLGASA
+356 EEELLLLGASA

-384 GAAAEKGLSLLS
+384 NAAAKKGLELLPV
-396 AGEVREVAGR
+396 GEVREVAGR
-406 GVVATVNGDEIAVG
+406 GVVATIGGDEIAVG
-420 NGKLMHESGIDEVL
+420 NDKLMHECGIAEVL
-434 TDLPVGTVIHIAKNG
+434 TDVPVGTVIHIAKNG
-449 SYMGAVL
+449 TYMGAIL

-468 IKGLQ
+468 IRGLQ

-487 RAVAES
+487 EAVAAA

-585 AIVRQNIVLALSVKA
+585 GIVRQNIVLALAIKA

-607 FGLLGALQMPLAVF
+607 FGWLGALQMPLAVF

-634 MRALHTERHSSK
+634 MRALRA

>member
-10 NRIFLSAGLLAVA
+10 NRILLSAGLLVVA
-23 FILEKTVLAEAP
+23 FLLEKTVLAGAP
-35 LWALLLLYLP
+35 LWALLLTYLP

-82 AVGFLPAGEAEF
+82 VVGFLPAGDAEF
-94 AEASFVMLFYQ
+94 AEASFVMIFYQ

-136 RDGVES
+136 RDGEES

-149 AVGEIIL
+149 AVGETIL
-156 LRPGDRVPLDG
+156 LRPGDRIPLDG
-167 EVLTGNSDLD
+167 EVLTGTSDLD

-189 VTPGDRVISGCTNLS
+189 VAPGDKVISGCTNLS

-348 YPAKHGAS
+348 YPGSKHSTSGGIS
-356 EGITEKELLLLGASA
+356 EEELLLLGASA

-384 GAAAEKGLSLLS
+384 NAAAKKGLELLPV
-396 AGEVREVAGR
+396 GEVREVAGR
-406 GVVATVNGDEIAVG
+406 GVVATIGGDEIAVG
-420 NGKLMHESGIDEVL
+420 NDKLMHECGIAEVL
-434 TDLPVGTVIHIAKNG
+434 TDVPVGTVIHIAKNG
-449 SYMGAVL
+449 TYMGAIL

-487 RAVAES
+487 EAVAAA

-561 ADVVLMDDDPRKIAR
+561 ADVVLMDDDPRKISR
-576 AIRQARKTL
+576 VIRQARKTIG
-585 AIVRQNIVLALSVKA
+585 IVRQNIVLALAIKA

-607 FGLLGALQMPLAVF
+607 FGWLGALQMPLAVF

-634 MRALHTERHSSK
+634 MRALRA

>member
-10 NRIFLSAGLLAVA
+10 NRILLSAGLLVVA
-23 FILEKTVLAEAP
+23 FLLEKTVLAGAP
-35 LWALLLLYLP
+35 LPALLLIYLP

-55 WRAARNIAHGQVFDE
+55 WRAVRNIAHGQVFDE

-94 AEASFVMLFYQ
+94 AEASFVMIFYQ

-136 RDGVES
+136 RDGEES

-149 AVGEIIL
+149 AVGETIL
-156 LRPGDRVPLDG
+156 LRPGDRIPLDG
-167 EVLTGNSDLD
+167 EVLTGTSDLD

-189 VTPGDRVISGCTNLS
+189 VAPGDKVISGCTNLS

-264 IFSGDFAG
+264 LFSGDFAG

-348 YPAKHGAS
+348 YPAAKRSTSG
-356 EGITEKELLLLGASA
+356 GISEKELLQLGASA
-371 EAHSTHPVGKALL
+371 EAHSTHPVGRALL
-384 GAAAEKGLSLLS
+384 NAAAKEGLELLPVS
-396 AGEVREVAGR
+396 EVREVAGR
-406 GVVATVNGDEIAVG
+406 GVVATVGGDEIAVG
-420 NGKLMHESGIDEVL
+420 NDKLMRECGIAEVL
-434 TDLPVGTVIHIAKNG
+434 TDVPVGTVIHLAKNG
-449 SYMGAVL
+449 AYMGAIL

-468 IKGLQ
+468 VRGLQ

-487 RAVAES
+487 EAVAAA

-498 GLTEYHAELL
+498 NLTEYHAELL
-508 PADKVNEVE
+508 PADKVSEVE

-576 AIRQARKTL
+576 AIRQARKTIG
-585 AIVRQNIVLALSVKA
+585 IVRQNIVLALAIKA

-607 FGLLGALQMPLAVF
+607 FGWLGALQMPLAVF

-634 MRALHTERHSSK
+634 MRALRA

>member
-10 NRIFLSAGLLAVA
+10 NRILLSAGLLVVA
-23 FILEKTVLAEAP
+23 FLLEKTVLAGAP
-35 LWALLLLYLP
+35 LWALLLIYLP

-94 AEASFVMLFYQ
+94 AEASFVMIFYQ

-149 AVGEIIL
+149 AVGETIL
-156 LRPGDRVPLDG
+156 LRPGDRIPLDG
-167 EVLTGNSDLD
+167 EVLTGTSDLD

-189 VTPGDRVISGCTNLS
+189 VAPGDKVISGCTNLS

-348 YPAKHGAS
+348 YPVAKQGTS
-356 EGITEKELLLLGASA
+356 GGIKEKELLQLGASA

-384 GAAAEKGLSLLS
+384 NAAAKKGLELLPV
-396 AGEVREVAGR
+396 GEVREVAGR
-406 GVVATVNGDEIAVG
+406 GVVATIGGDEIAVG
-420 NGKLMHESGIDEVL
+420 NDKLMHECGIAEVL
-434 TDLPVGTVIHIAKNG
+434 TNVPVGTVIHIAKNG
-449 SYMGAVL
+449 TYMGAIL

-468 IKGLQ
+468 IRGLQ

-487 RAVAES
+487 EAVAAA

-576 AIRQARKTL
+576 AIRQARKTIG
-585 AIVRQNIVLALSVKA
+585 IVRQNIVLALAIKA

-607 FGLLGALQMPLAVF
+607 FGWLGALQMPLAVF

-634 MRALHTERHSSK
+634 MRALRA

>member
-10 NRIFLSAGLLAVA
+10 NRILLSAGLLVVA
-23 FILEKTVLAEAP
+23 FLLEKTVLAGAP
-35 LWALLLLYLP
+35 LWALLLIYLP

-55 WRAARNIAHGQVFDE
+55 WRAVRNIAHGQVFDE

-94 AEASFVMLFYQ
+94 AEASFVMIFYQ

-136 RDGVES
+136 RDGEES

-149 AVGEIIL
+149 AVGETIL
-156 LRPGDRVPLDG
+156 LRPGDRIPLDG
-167 EVLTGNSDLD
+167 EVLIGTSDLD

-189 VTPGDRVISGCTNLS
+189 VAPGDKVISGCTNLS

-235 KSEQFITRFAR
+235 KSERFITRFAR

-348 YPAKHGAS
+348 YPAAKRSTSG
-356 EGITEKELLLLGASA
+356 GINEKELLQLGASA

-384 GAAAEKGLSLLS
+384 NAAEKEGLELLPVS
-396 AGEVREVAGR
+396 EVREVAGR
-406 GVVATVNGDEIAVG
+406 GVVATIGGDEIAVG
-420 NGKLMHESGIDEVL
+420 NDKLMHGCGIAEVL
-434 TDLPVGTVIHIAKNG
+434 TDVPVGTVIHLAKNG
-449 SYMGAVL
+449 AYMGAIL

-468 IKGLQ
+468 VRGLR

-487 RAVAES
+487 EEVAAA

-498 GLTEYHAELL
+498 NLTEYHAELL
-508 PADKVNEVE
+508 PADKVSEVE
-517 ALLNAPR
+517 ALLDAPR

-585 AIVRQNIVLALSVKA
+585 GIVRQNIVLALAVKA

-607 FGLLGALQMPLAVF
+607 FGWLGALQMPLAVF

-634 MRALHTERHSSK
+634 MRALRA

>member
-10 NRIFLSAGLLAVA
+10 NRILLSAGLLVVA
-23 FILEKTVLAEAP
+23 FLLEKTVLAGAP
-35 LWALLLLYLP
+35 LWALLLIYLP

-82 AVGFLPAGEAEF
+82 AVGFLPSGDAEF
-94 AEASFVMLFYQ
+94 AEASFVMIFYQ

-136 RDGVES
+136 RDGEES

-149 AVGEIIL
+149 AVGETIL
-156 LRPGDRVPLDG
+156 LRPGDRIPLDG
-167 EVLTGNSDLD
+167 EVLTGTSDLD

-189 VTPGDRVISGCTNLS
+189 VAPGDKVISGCTNLS

-348 YPAKHGAS
+348 YPGSKHSTSG
-356 EGITEKELLLLGASA
+356 GIKEKELLQLGASA

-384 GAAAEKGLSLLS
+384 NAAAKKGLELLPV
-396 AGEVREVAGR
+396 GEVREVAGR
-406 GVVATVNGDEIAVG
+406 GVVATIGGDEIAVG
-420 NGKLMHESGIDEVL
+420 NDKLMHECGIAEVL
-434 TDLPVGTVIHIAKNG
+434 TDVPVGTVIHLAKNG
-449 SYMGAVL
+449 TYMGAIL

-468 IKGLQ
+468 IRGLQ

-487 RAVAES
+487 EAVAAA

-576 AIRQARKTL
+576 AIRQARKTIG
-585 AIVRQNIVLALSVKA
+585 IVRQNIVLALAIKA

-607 FGLLGALQMPLAVF
+607 FGWLGALQMPLAVF

-634 MRALHTERHSSK
+634 MRALRA

>member
-10 NRIFLSAGLLAVA
+10 NRILLSAGLLVVA
-23 FILEKTVLAEAP
+23 FLLEKTVLAGAP
-35 LWALLLLYLP
+35 LWALLLIYLP

-82 AVGFLPAGEAEF
+82 AVGFLPSGDAEF
-94 AEASFVMLFYQ
+94 AEASFVMIFYQ

-149 AVGEIIL
+149 AVGETIL
-156 LRPGDRVPLDG
+156 LRPGDRIPLDG
-167 EVLTGNSDLD
+167 EVLTGTSDLD

-189 VTPGDRVISGCTNLS
+189 VAPGDKVISGCTNLS

-348 YPAKHGAS
+348 YSGSKHSTSGGIS
-356 EGITEKELLLLGASA
+356 EEELLLLGASA

-384 GAAAEKGLSLLS
+384 NAAAKKGLELLPV
-396 AGEVREVAGR
+396 GEVREVAGR
-406 GVVATVNGDEIAVG
+406 GVVATIGGDEIAVG
-420 NGKLMHESGIDEVL
+420 NDKLMHECGIAEVL
-434 TDLPVGTVIHIAKNG
+434 TDVPVGTVIHIAKNG
-449 SYMGAVL
+449 TYMGAIL

-468 IKGLQ
+468 IRGLQ

-487 RAVAES
+487 EAVAAA

-561 ADVVLMDDDPRKIAR
+561 ADVVLMDDDPRKISR
-576 AIRQARKTL
+576 VIRQARKTIG
-585 AIVRQNIVLALSVKA
+585 IVRQNIVLALAIKA

-607 FGLLGALQMPLAVF
+607 FGWLGALQMPLAVF

-634 MRALHTERHSSK
+634 MRALRA

>member
-10 NRIFLSAGLLAVA
+10 NRILLSAGLLVVA
-23 FILEKTVLAEAP
+23 FLLEKTVLAEAP
-35 LWALLLLYLP
+35 LWALLLIYLP

-82 AVGFLPAGEAEF
+82 AVGFLPSGDAEF
-94 AEASFVMLFYQ
+94 AEASFVMIFYQ

-149 AVGEIIL
+149 AVGETIL

-167 EVLTGNSDLD
+167 EVLTGTSDLD

-189 VTPGDRVISGCTNLS
+189 VAPGDKVISGCTNLS

-259 AFLPP
+259 AFLSP

-348 YPAKHGAS
+348 YPGSKHSTSGGIS
-356 EGITEKELLLLGASA
+356 EEELLLLGASA

-384 GAAAEKGLSLLS
+384 NAAAKEGLELLPV
-396 AGEVREVAGR
+396 GEVREVAGR
-406 GVVATVNGDEIAVG
+406 GVVATIGGDEIAVG
-420 NGKLMHESGIDEVL
+420 NDKLMHECGIAEVL
-434 TDLPVGTVIHIAKNG
+434 TDVPVGTVIHIAKNG
-449 SYMGAVL
+449 TYMGAIL

-468 IKGLQ
+468 IRGLQ

-487 RAVAES
+487 EAVAAA

-576 AIRQARKTL
+576 AIRQARKTIG
-585 AIVRQNIVLALSVKA
+585 IVRQNIVLALAIKA

-607 FGLLGALQMPLAVF
+607 FGWLGALQMPLAVF

-634 MRALHTERHSSK
+634 MRALRA